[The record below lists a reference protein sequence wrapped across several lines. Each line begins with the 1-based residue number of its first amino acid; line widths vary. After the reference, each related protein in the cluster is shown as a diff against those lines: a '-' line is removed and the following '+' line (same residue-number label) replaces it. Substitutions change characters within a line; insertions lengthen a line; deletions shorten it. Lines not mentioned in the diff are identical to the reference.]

1 MNDAPR
7 QPLAMPHYVFVFLIS
22 LGLWL
27 LLAGSLRIDEL
38 ILGSVIALTVSVLF
52 THRFSIFSGFRISL
66 YAPFYIM
73 VYLFN
78 FSIALI
84 RANLDLARRVL
95 SPSLPINPA
104 LVRIQTQL
112 QSPLARLLLANTIT
126 LTPGTLTVDV
136 VDDELLVHWVYCPP
150 GTDIEQATQQ
160 IAATFERD
168 LGRFLK

>member
-1 MNDAPR
+1 MNEARR
-7 QPLAMPHYVFVFLIS
+7 QTLTMTHYAFVFLIS
-22 LGLWL
+22 LGLWM
-27 LLAGSLRIDEL
+27 LLAGSLQLDEL
-38 ILGSVIALTVSVLF
+38 LLGGFVALTITVF
-52 THRFSIFSGFRISL
+52 FAHQFSIFTGFRFSL

-104 LVRIQTQL
+104 LVTVTTQL

-136 VDDELLVHWVYCPP
+136 MDDKLLVHWVYYPP
-150 GTDIEQATQQ
+150 GTDLEQATRQ

-168 LGRFLK
+168 LGRFLL